1 MLTAAHRAQ
10 NLTTGADA
18 AIRVE
23 RVVKTYRVWNS
34 PGDRL
39 YVPALRW
46 LHPRLQRIAGAPN
59 GLRRRALDAI
69 ARRAERGCDE
79 YTALDDV
86 SIELARGDAL
96 GIVGPNG
103 SGKSTLLKI
112 VAGLVQPSAGQ
123 VRVNGRTAA
132 LLELGSG
139 FNPEFTGREN
149 IYLNG
154 AILGIPQQ
162 RLRARFD
169 AIVDFAELEDFIDH
183 PIKTY
188 STGMV
193 ARLAFA
199 VQVHVDPAI
208 LIVDEAL
215 AVGDASFQAKAI
227 SIIEEILNRGTTLLF
242 VSHDMQMVRA
252 FCNRAIYLRKGR
264 MVVAGETEEVTRRY
278 IFDAH
283 QERLSSQRGSA
294 GLVER
299 DTHFVGSDGIRVV
312 EASAGGRCR
321 HLTVDFGEEMN
332 FLFEIFVGAEMA
344 HPRVFVDILDGK
356 GLHLAGRVVS
366 LPRHYLHKTVAL
378 DVRIRAALQK
388 GIYRVRLRVADAS
401 SLHAISMQWR
411 HDEMLSFEVTR
422 DSREDFL
429 GLFPL
434 PMETRWIADE
444 QD

>member
-1 MLTAAHRAQ
+1 M
-10 NLTTGADA
+10 TTGADA

-46 LHPRLQRIAGAPN
+46 LQPRLQRVAGAPN

-69 ARRAERGCDE
+69 TRRAERGCDE
-79 YTALDDV
+79 YTALNDV

-112 VAGLVQPSAGQ
+112 VAGLVQPTSGH

-264 MVVAGETEEVTRRY
+264 TVMAGETEEVTRRY
-278 IFDAH
+278 ISDAH
-283 QERLSSQRGSA
+283 EER
-294 GLVER
+294 
-299 DTHFVGSDGIRVV
+299 
-312 EASAGGRCR
+312 
-321 HLTVDFGEEMN
+321 
-332 FLFEIFVGAEMA
+332 
-344 HPRVFVDILDGK
+344 
-356 GLHLAGRVVS
+356 
-366 LPRHYLHKTVAL
+366 
-378 DVRIRAALQK
+378 
-388 GIYRVRLRVADAS
+388 
-401 SLHAISMQWR
+401 
-411 HDEMLSFEVTR
+411 
-422 DSREDFL
+422 
-429 GLFPL
+429 
-434 PMETRWIADE
+434 
-444 QD
+444 